1 MPESFQVCA
10 CGRST
15 MASRIDQII
24 PADGWYAVFA
34 RASGATREHSGHGMA
49 RPSVGS
55 GVHRAIGPI
64 PEFLPLVAW
73 ALVVDDAGGK
83 PASRIVGVVVDE
95 DQQPKAVFSPD
106 DPSFLGYAG
115 PGDPSIDRTG
125 LTPDWRALARQA
137 IAELKPQ
144 RYPGM

>member
-1 MPESFQVCA
+1 
-10 CGRST
+10 

-34 RASGATREHSGHGMA
+34 RASGATREHTSHGPP
-49 RPSVGS
+49 RPSVGM
-55 GVHRAIGPI
+55 HRTVGPI

-73 ALVVDDAGGK
+73 ALVVDDAGSK
-83 PASRIVGVVVDE
+83 SAPRIVGVVVDE
-95 DQQPKAVFSPD
+95 DQQPQAVFSTD

-144 RYPGM
+144 RYPSA

>member
-1 MPESFQVCA
+1 
-10 CGRST
+10 
-15 MASRIDQII
+15 MASRVDQII

-34 RASGATREHSGHGMA
+34 RASGVP
-49 RPSVGS
+49 RPSGR
-55 GVHRAIGPI
+55 GELHRTVGPI

-73 ALVVDDAGGK
+73 ALVVDDSGSTSA
-83 PASRIVGVVVDE
+83 PRIVGVVVDE
-95 DQQPKAVFSPD
+95 DQQPKAVLSPD
-106 DPSFLGYAG
+106 DPSFLGCAG

-144 RYPGM
+144 RNPSV